1 MIVEAF
7 PLKDFAF
14 PCCLDRHRAG
24 ALPFVQAPGESHTDK
39 SSWHVIT
46 PAPVV
51 FHPSQI
57 CAVNRFTTSQQS
69 AAGFIIDPQAMHRI
83 ICVFIYMFSGS
94 KPSFIRKSLEVVS
107 KNKLIQLPLM
117 EIKYFFRFHLNA
129 KKSLS

>member
-51 FHPSQI
+51 FHPSHV

-83 ICVFIYMFSGS
+83 IIYVFTYMFSGS

-107 KNKLIQLPLM
+107 KNKLIDWIQLPLM
-117 EIKYFFRFHLNA
+117 EIDFFLDFT
-129 KKSLS
+129 